1 LINSI
6 SSIIACTSV
15 FGQYI
20 INITSGTKILKKWF
34 KESKKAIKITN
45 RWDLGR
51 TTSTVLKPEGMAP
64 SSSPK
69 RLHTRAAR
77 VAKCETRRPKGTN
90 GHEKQLD
97 PRRSA
102 GHTTPNICC

>member
-1 LINSI
+1 MLTDSI
-6 SSIIACTSV
+6 SSILACTSV

-20 INITSGTKILKKWF
+20 INVNSGTKVLKNWY
-34 KESKKAIKITN
+34 KESKKAIKITD

-69 RLHTRAAR
+69 RAL
-77 VAKCETRRPKGTN
+77 
-90 GHEKQLD
+90 
-97 PRRSA
+97 
-102 GHTTPNICC
+102 